1 MILSL
6 PDQHIDFSVPV
17 PALTSLNHNL
27 PVGDYDFFVVQ
38 FVRSVQSP
46 AAVIVVAGDF
56 IFSAAAIDI
65 SAQYKL
71 IALPVRNGIADGV
84 WWYDGYVYDE
94 NQVNIEF
101 TSSGDA
107 GGGSGETK
115 TFTGAC
121 RVAGQPVSRTVIAYS
136 LDDAPQIIATAVSDP
151 VTGQY
156 TLEWTDYTG
165 EIMITA
171 MDDYGVEFNSGDARG
186 VGERIHPA
194 SPNGYVYEVSSSGTL
209 GDEPAWPTA
218 EGETVISGSV
228 VMTSKPF
235 YQPQSQGPI
244 TIT

>member
-1 MILSL
+1 MILS
-6 PDQHIDFSVPV
+6 DSSESVIYSVPL
-17 PALTSLNHNL
+17 PASVSINHNL
-27 PVGDYDFFVVQ
+27 PVADYDFFIVQ
-38 FVRSVQSP
+38 FVRSVEQPES
-46 AAVIVVAGDF
+46 VVVVRDAFYFALASIDS
-56 IFSAAAIDI
+56 SA
-65 SAQYKL
+65 SYKL
-71 IALPVRNGIADGV
+71 IALPIRNGIADGV
-84 WWYDGYVYDE
+84 WWYDNYVYDAD
-94 NQVNIEF
+94 QVNIEF
-101 TSSGDA
+101 TSSGSS
-107 GGGSGETK
+107 GGGTGEIK

-156 TLEWTDYTG
+156 TLEWMDYTG

-209 GDEPAWPTA
+209 GDDPAWPTA
-218 EGETVISGSV
+218 DGTTVTSGSV
-228 VMTSKPF
+228 VMTCKPF